1 MPFPLQ
7 TNPPL
12 GSSPAFLY
20 VEYTFAWKY
29 DNGGHVDKS
38 ACTAVGKPIPLI
50 EERHVIFNGN

>member
-12 GSSPAFLY
+12 GSSLAFLY

-29 DNGGHVDKS
+29 DNGAHVDKS

-50 EERHVIFNGN
+50 EKRQVVL